1 MSRNADLAKIHLGCK
16 QLGLDDAT
24 YRAMLES
31 MFGVTSSAKLDF
43 TQRYRLIC
51 RMEELGAQF
60 SAKGTTNRQ
69 QPTRLPKRGSADFY
83 VIPDNVPYVNQKRYI
98 LALWK
103 ALGWSLSGV
112 DTRMRRQFG
121 VDSLVWLQ
129 DQAQL
134 QRITKDLQNRC
145 RKAGIDPDNA

>member
-1 MSRNADLAKIHLGCK
+1 MSRIAEIRKIQVGKRL
-16 QLGLDDAT
+16 LGLHKDDVV
-24 YRAMLES
+24 YRAMLER
-31 MFGVTSSAKLDF
+31 MFGVSSTADLDAK
-43 TQRYRLIC
+43 QRYRLI
-51 RMEELGAQF
+51 RHMEELGAQF
-60 SAKGTTNRQ
+60 SRKGKTNPQ
-69 QPTRLPKRGSADFY
+69 QPKRSTADFY

-98 LALWK
+98 LVLWK
-103 ALGWSLSGV
+103 ALGWSMSGV

-134 QRITKDLQNRC
+134 QTITKDLQNRC